1 MSSSEDVSFTLQLT
15 VDNAVTEL
23 RRVQTLAFQTLSLFR
38 RMGLPD
44 EMDAAISKL
53 MQVISVIN
61 QARLAL
67 LAFQASRMAAGDPIA
82 WATAGVAV
90 TATAWSA
97 YEMAEYELRG

>member
-61 QARLAL
+61 QAL